1 MILEFSITNYKSFKD
16 KVTFSM
22 VTDDTDKTQT
32 QNYFEVNKT
41 NLLKSVVLY
50 GANASGKSNFV
61 EALKE
66 IRNIV
71 LTSDNN
77 DAFSGLMNEYNPFEF
92 DYFTKTKLTEFDIYF
107 FIKNIKHHLYFSY
120 KEDSVIEEKL
130 YFYPNSKQTLLYKRN
145 EETDYYEFGNQL
157 KGEKNAVKNLT
168 DTAQLFL
175 SNGAKNKMPQ
185 LVDVYEYF
193 TNSFMVI
200 PFLDYWI
207 DTKYSERIARE
218 LYQNSN
224 SAYYNNFMSLIK
236 SLDTGI
242 SEVEVEKVKNK
253 RFSIFGKHRKILNSE
268 YKINTYHA
276 YLNKDGR
283 TTEQKFQIERESMG
297 TQKLFVIVGLVLRA
311 LMNGRVII
319 IDEFERSLHPHI
331 SKFIISLFN
340 NENIN
345 TKGAQLIVATHDTEL
360 ISKDNNLRRDQVWF
374 IEKNDNGISDLYSLT
389 DIEGVRKDIPFDKW
403 YLTNRLGAVPN
414 LKAFNF
420 KINFEHGTQA

>member
-16 KVTFSM
+16 KITFSM
-22 VTDDTDKTQT
+22 VTDDTDKTQA

-41 NLLKSVVLY
+41 TLLKSAVLY

-71 LTSDNN
+71 LTSNHN

-92 DYFTKTKLTEFDIYF
+92 DSSAKTKLTGFDIYF
-107 FIKNIKHHLYFSY
+107 FVKNVKHHFYFSY
-120 KEDSVIEEKL
+120 NSYSIIEEKL
-130 YFYPNSKQTLLYKRN
+130 YYYPHNKQTLLYKRN
-145 EETDYYEFGNQL
+145 EDNNNYEFGIQL

-168 DTAQLFL
+168 DITQLFL

-185 LVDVYEYF
+185 LMNVYEYF

-200 PFLDYWI
+200 PFLDYWV

-224 SAYYNNFMSLIK
+224 SPYYNNFMRLIK

-242 SEVEVEKVKNK
+242 SEIEIEKVKNK
-253 RFSIFGKHRKILNSE
+253 RTSIFRSRIKTLNSD
-268 YKINTYHA
+268 YKINTYHK
-276 YLNKDGR
+276 YFYNDGSVSN
-283 TTEQKFQIERESMG
+283 QKFQIERESMG

-311 LMNGRVII
+311 LMHGRVII

-331 SKFIISLFN
+331 SKFIIGLFN
-340 NENIN
+340 NQNTN

-360 ISKDNNLRRDQVWF
+360 ISKDNNLRRDQIWF
-374 IEKNDNGISDLYSLT
+374 IEKNNNGISDLYSLT
-389 DIEGVRKDIPFDKW
+389 DIEGVRKDVPFDKW
-403 YLTNRLGAVPN
+403 YLTNRLGGVPN
-414 LKAFNF
+414 LKTFNF
-420 KINFEHGTQA
+420 QINFEHGTQA